1 MEFSLLL
8 WFLPISAAIGILIL
22 YVFVCWKIGEAAAKK
37 NRNANSFFWLSVL
50 VSPLI
55 MGIIVAVIA
64 TPDKK

>member
-22 YVFVCWKIGEAAAKK
+22 YLFVCWKIGEAAAKK
-37 NRNANSFFWLSVL
+37 NRNANSFFWLSVF

-55 MGIIVAVIA
+55 MGIIIAVMA
-64 TPDKK
+64 NPDKK

>member
-37 NRNANSFFWLSVL
+37 NRNANSFFWLSVF

-55 MGIIVAVIA
+55 MGIIIAVMA
-64 TPDKK
+64 NPDKK